1 MTDRLLSAQDV
12 AEYLGVPIPTLYQW
26 RVRGIAPRAV
36 KVGRHLRFRRS
47 DLDAWV
53 DRHTDEHVGAA

>member
-1 MTDRLLSAQDV
+1 MADRLLSAQDV
-12 AEYLGVPIPTLYQW
+12 ATYLGVPVQTLYQW

-36 KVGRHLRFRRS
+36 KVGRHLRFHRS

-53 DRHTDEHVGAA
+53 ERHTDQQAGAA